1 MVELCGLPSGERVR
15 AWGRVGA
22 VAALL
27 GEQVLDARVEFRSF
41 GFQESD
47 ESVVPVPF
55 PDDFRWGVF
64 LQEHVRRFDLF
75 SAGHTHTASV
85 TARVW
90 DGEPDAAEGVWEERA
105 EIGYES
111 VTGDVAL
118 WGSGRSEDLIRLGKA
133 GLWRVRVR
141 CAGRAEVER
150 VTRDTGTAYGVER
163 YVIDFWPKAG

>member
-1 MVELCGLPSGERVR
+1 M
-15 AWGRVGA
+15 AT
-22 VAALL
+22 LL
-27 GEQVLDARVEFRSF
+27 GEQVLEARVEFRSF

-47 ESVVPVPF
+47 DSVVPVPF

-90 DGEPDAAEGVWEERA
+90 DGEPDAEGVWEERA
-105 EIGYES
+105 EIDYES

-118 WGSGRSEDLIRLGKA
+118 WGSGRSQDLIRIGRA

-141 CAGRAEVER
+141 CTGRAEVER